1 MTKWEEEK
9 IWKESNEKA
18 TKTYGKNRITRAR
31 MRKKTCKR
39 EGLEQ
44 DQKSQVQEEETHDKV
59 GEYEVQKDEE
69 ETEEDNK

>member
-44 DQKSQVQEEETHDKV
+44 D
-59 GEYEVQKDEE
+59 
-69 ETEEDNK
+69 